1 MNFTLSLIIGVFAAI
16 GLLTIVAI
24 ISVIRFGD
32 DALSKIKEW

>member
-1 MNFTLSLIIGVFAAI
+1 MNFTLSLIVGVLAAI

-32 DALSKIKEW
+32 DALTRIKQW